1 VGEVTEQVGVEVGS
15 KLSVWK
21 DHLETGVI
29 VRPPEAG
36 IALLVVI
43 LKVQLV
49 VAPVT

>member
-15 KLSVWK
+15 KLSVCQ
-21 DHLETGVI
+21 DHFVTGVI
-29 VRPPEAG
+29 VRPPEAV

>member
-1 VGEVTEQVGVEVGS
+1 MTEQVGVEVGS
-15 KLSVWK
+15 RLSVWK
-21 DHLETGVI
+21 EGHLVTGVI
-29 VRPPEAG
+29 VRPPEAV